1 MSAKRK
7 KGVYFSIPALL
18 VLASLALYLVFRV
31 PVEED
36 RPPNVL
42 FITMD
47 SLRFDHLGCT
57 GYRRAHTPNIDALA
71 KDGSVFME
79 AIAQGT
85 WTRISVPSIVSGKY
99 PYSVG
104 IRTLGGELDSMHT
117 TLAEVLSADGYVTS
131 VTNKLWS
138 KSFYQGFNRAGPSNL
153 NTLERTE
160 QIIQVLEECKDQK
173 FFAWLYY
180 WDPHAAYEPPEEFI
194 KLYEPEYVKIPQ
206 EELEARATKKRDE
219 MRNGTGH
226 YNGSITTLILLNQKK
241 IRLTSLDKEH
251 LINLY
256 DAEIAYVDAEIGKLM
271 AKLKKMGLYDNT
283 LIVLNSDH
291 GEAFGEHQKY
301 YHGMTVYDEMVR
313 VPIIIKPPHSRNKK
327 KKIHGQ
333 VRNIDIMPT
342 VLDYCGLEAPEDC
355 DGQSLRSFIEG
366 DAPPNLPGI
375 SETHRGTT
383 MKFHLLALRH
393 QGHKLIYDL
402 ANDRVELYDLRTDP
416 RERNSLLPESATIDQ
431 TPEKALDAAW
441 EKEQQMRQA
450 LLDLLNIKQ
459 LADLTVTEKDLKEI
473 DEQTK
478 EQLKAL
484 GYVY

>member
-1 MSAKRK
+1 
-7 KGVYFSIPALL
+7 
-18 VLASLALYLVFRV
+18 
-31 PVEED
+31 
-36 RPPNVL
+36 
-42 FITMD
+42 
-47 SLRFDHLGCT
+47 
-57 GYRRAHTPNIDALA
+57 
-71 KDGSVFME
+71 
-79 AIAQGT
+79 
-85 WTRISVPSIVSGKY
+85 
-99 PYSVG
+99 
-104 IRTLGGELDSMHT
+104 
-117 TLAEVLSADGYVTS
+117 
-131 VTNKLWS
+131 
-138 KSFYQGFNRAGPSNL
+138 
-153 NTLERTE
+153 
-160 QIIQVLEECKDQK
+160 
-173 FFAWLYY
+173 LYY
-180 WDPHAAYEPPEEFI
+180 RDPHAAYEPPEEFI